1 MCGRFALS
9 ISVSDLPHP
18 LRERLDPVHRERYEP
33 REMIYPGEPLL
44 SLRRDERG
52 TSPALMLWG
61 LIPAW
66 CRNPLAGPRPF
77 NARVE
82 TLNDKASF
90 RGAWRHR
97 RCLIPASCFFEKG
110 WRIRRGDQ
118 QPFWLAGLW
127 ERWLGADG
135 SEIESTTILTT
146 TPNALIR
153 PLHPRM
159 PVVIPSGLEDA
170 WMASVDGAGLRAL
183 QPLLESWD
191 PTGWIRDQPGDND
204 PPGDSDQLS
213 LFERL

>member
-9 ISVSDLPHP
+9 TSVSSLPSP
-18 LRERLDPVHRERYEP
+18 LRERLDSVHRARYEP
-33 REMIYPGEPLL
+33 RDLIKPGEPLL
-44 SLRRDERG
+44 ALRRDERG

-66 CRNPLAGPRPF
+66 CQDPLAGPRPF
-77 NARVE
+77 NARCE
-82 TLNDKASF
+82 TLGDKPTF

-110 WRIRRGDQ
+110 WRIRRVDH

-135 SEIESTTILTT
+135 SEIESATILTT

-159 PVVIPSGLEDA
+159 PVVIPAGVEDG

-183 QPLLESWD
+183 QPLLNSWD
-191 PTGWIRDQPGDND
+191 PTGWIRERPGD
-204 PPGDSDQLS
+204 GGQLS
-213 LFERL
+213 LFEGS